1 MKRFDVFRNESAQGS
16 RKFPF
21 FLVLQSDLL
30 QQLTT
35 AVVAPLGRASIVG
48 GKLVDTL
55 APVLDIDGES
65 FVLYTPELAAI
76 PAAILRKRVANL
88 DDQRE
93 KIVRAVDFLFS
104 GI

>member
-1 MKRFDVFRNESAQGS
+1 MKRFDVFRNESAPTA

-55 APVLDIDGES
+55 APMLDVNGES

-76 PAAILRKRVANL
+76 PASVLRKCVANI
-88 DDQRE
+88 DGQRE

>member
-1 MKRFDVFRNESAQGS
+1 MKRFDVFRNENSHTA

-21 FLVLQSDLL
+21 LLVLQSDLL

-35 AVVAPLGRASIVG
+35 AVVAPLGRASMVG

-55 APVLDIDGES
+55 APMLDVDGES
-65 FVLYTPELAAI
+65 LVLYTPELAAI
-76 PAAILRKRVANL
+76 PSSILRKCVANL
-88 DDQRE
+88 EDQRE

>member
-1 MKRFDVFRNESAQGS
+1 MKRFDVFKNESAQTS

-21 FLVLQSDLL
+21 FLLLQSDLL

-48 GKLVDTL
+48 GKLVGTL
-55 APVLDIDGES
+55 APVLEIDGES
-65 FVLYTPELAAI
+65 FVMYTPELAAI
-76 PAAILRKRVANL
+76 PASVLRKRVANL

-93 KIVRAVDFLFS
+93 AIVRAVDFLFC

>member
-1 MKRFDVFRNESAQGS
+1 MKRFDVFRNENAHSS

-35 AVVAPLGRASIVG
+35 TVVAPLGRASIVG

-55 APVLDIDGES
+55 APILDVDGES

-76 PAAILRKRVANL
+76 SSSVLRKRVANL

-93 KIVRAVDFLFS
+93 KIERAVDFLFS

>member
-1 MKRFDVFRNESAQGS
+1 MKRFDVFRNESAQAS

-35 AVVAPLGRASIVG
+35 AVVAPIGRASIVG

-55 APVLDIDGES
+55 APVLEIEGES

-76 PAAILRKRVANL
+76 PASILRKRVANL

-93 KIVRAVDFLFS
+93 KIVRALDFLFS